1 MRTKTDKIQIE
12 HVEVSKLIP
21 YARNSRTHSP
31 AQVKQIA
38 ASIREFGFMNPVLI
52 DADNTIIAGHGRVM
66 AAEHLQLEAVPCVRH
81 DHLTEAQRRAYII
94 ADNRLAIN
102 AEWDEDLLKIEIDD
116 LHLDGFDVAVL
127 GFEPDELIKLLGLDD
142 ITETELPELPSGEK
156 DPYRT
161 ITFKVHETQEQLIL
175 EAIQKANEL
184 VTLEC
189 KYEFTEWL
197 RAQGVTAKQIDQA
210 TNSHMGGHYL
220 SQASQPDIPTA
231 EKWAQIKHLISAEPP
246 ERIIDLLERR
256 QKEEELNQNRNGNAL
271 YKICKAYNG
280 SDEG

>member
-1 MRTKTDKIQIE
+1 
-12 HVEVSKLIP
+12 V
-21 YARNSRTHSP
+21 
-31 AQVKQIA
+31 
-38 ASIREFGFMNPVLI
+38 
-52 DADNTIIAGHGRVM
+52 
-66 AAEHLQLEAVPCVRH
+66 
-81 DHLTEAQRRAYII
+81 I
-94 ADNRLAIN
+94 ADNKLALN
-102 AEWDEDLLKIEIDD
+102 AGWDEDLLKIEIDD
-116 LHLDGFDVAVL
+116 LHVGGIDVAVL

-142 ITETELPELPSGEK
+142 ITGTELPELPSGEK

-175 EAIQKANEL
+175 EAIQKASVL
-184 VTLEC
+184 VTLEY